1 VVNAFA
7 RSNLSV
13 AIGRLAEAQGRLQG
27 ENETGLQGHGRNS
40 VNLVNVQQA
49 LWCVTEA
56 IRLIE
61 NAGALDDMESADSV
75 PAPDSNTR
83 RMGT

>member
-1 VVNAFA
+1 VNAFA

-13 AIGRLAEAQGRLQG
+13 AIGRLAEAQGRLQSEG
-27 ENETGLQGHGRNS
+27 AGSGRGA
-40 VNLVNVQQA
+40 LVNVQQA